1 MKSNIVIALAA
12 GVALVS
18 SFPVHSE
25 ETVVITA
32 TRTPRIVG
40 ELLNDVSVVSQEEIA
55 RSGQS
60 TLADLLRSIPGV
72 DVGNNGGPGKT
83 TSVFLRGAN
92 SAHTLVL
99 VDGMRINSATVGA
112 TALEHIPLGQIER
125 IEVLRGPAS
134 SLYGADAIGGVIQIF
149 TKAPKGPAR
158 PTLNAG
164 AGSYGT
170 YTAGAGWS
178 GETNGILFGLQAG
191 RYETAGFTAIKNPAS
206 SSFNPD
212 ADGYRNTHFSGQ
224 VARRF
229 GSDHEVGARVFYSD
243 GLSHYDSSF
252 PARGFDFRL
261 AQTLS
266 SQQLYSRNRLAP
278 NWQSVLR
285 YGDSEDESTNITDA
299 ASRSV
304 FRTRQGQLSWQNDI
318 MLGDHVLI
326 AGIERLN
333 QKVDGDTSY
342 VVNERV
348 ITSVLAGFQGRFG
361 DHRLQLNLRND
372 NNSQFGNRTTGM
384 AGYGYQI
391 TPALRASLN
400 TGTGFNAPSFNQ
412 LYFPGFGVPTL
423 RPEQAVNREAALH
436 FDNGSSQA
444 GIVTYRNR
452 VTDLIVNTGPSFAP
466 TNVGEAS
473 LSGTSLTYKGQLGN
487 YRVRANLDLQDPK
500 DAATGN
506 LLPRRAKQHLSASL
520 TRTFGRWTVG
530 TELSASSERY
540 DNAANTLRLGGYGI
554 VNAYLDY
561 AIEPSWSVLARF
573 NNLFNKSYELVRDY
587 GVPGANFFVALRYQP
602 R

>member
-1 MKSNIVIALAA
+1 VKSNTVIALAA
-12 GVALVS
+12 GAALVS
-18 SFPVHSE
+18 SFLVHAE

-32 TRTPRIVG
+32 TRTPSSVG
-40 ELLNDVSVVSQEEIA
+40 ALLNDVSVISQEEIA

-72 DVGNNGGPGKT
+72 DIANNGGPGKV
-83 TSVFLRGAN
+83 TSAFLRGAN

-99 VDGMRINSATVGA
+99 VDGMRISSATVGT

-149 TKAPKGPAR
+149 TKAPKGPVK
-158 PTLNAG
+158 PTLEVG

-170 YTAGAGWS
+170 YSANAGWS
-178 GETNGILFGLQAG
+178 GETNGTRFGLQAG
-191 RYETAGFTAIKNPAS
+191 RYETAGFNAIKNPAS

-212 ADGYRNTHFSGQ
+212 ADGYRNTNFSGQ

-243 GLSHYDSSF
+243 GLSHYDSSY
-252 PARGFDFRL
+252 PSRGFDFRL

-266 SQQLYSRNRLAP
+266 SSQLYSRNRLAP

-285 YGDSEDESTNITDA
+285 YGDSEDSSTSITDP
-299 ASRSV
+299 ASRSL

-318 MLGDHVLI
+318 ALGDHVLI
-326 AGIERLN
+326 AGVERLN
-333 QKVDGDTSY
+333 QRVDGDTTY
-342 VVNERV
+342 VVSERV
-348 ITSVLAGFQGRFG
+348 ITSALAGFQGRFG
-361 DHRLQLNLRND
+361 DHRLQLNVRND
-372 NNSQFGNRTTGM
+372 NNSQFGSKSTGM
-384 AGYGYQI
+384 AGYGYQL
-391 TPALRASLN
+391 TPALRAGVSA
-400 TGTGFNAPSFNQ
+400 GTGFNAPSFNQ
-412 LYFPGFGVPTL
+412 LYFPGYGVPTL
-423 RPEQAVNREAALH
+423 RPEQASNREASLKFEQGVH
-436 FDNGSSQA
+436 QA
-444 GIVTYRNR
+444 GIVYYRNR

-466 TNVGEAS
+466 TNVGEAN
-473 LSGTSLTYKGQLGN
+473 LTGTSLTYKGQLGN
-487 YRVRANLDLQDPK
+487 YQVRANLDLQDPK
-500 DAATGN
+500 DASTGN
-506 LLPRRAKQHLSASL
+506 LLPRRAKQHFNTAL

-540 DNAANTLRLGGYGI
+540 DDAANTHRLGGYGI
-554 VNAYLDY
+554 VNTYLDY

-602 R
+602 H

>member
-1 MKSNIVIALAA
+1 VKSNTVIALAA

-18 SFPVHSE
+18 SFLVHAE

-40 ELLNDVSVVSQEEIA
+40 ELLNDVSVISREDIA

-99 VDGMRINSATVGA
+99 VDGMRISSATLGT
-112 TALEHIPLGQIER
+112 TALEHIPLGQIDR

-149 TKAPKGPAR
+149 TKAPSGPAK
-158 PTLNAG
+158 PTLNVG
-164 AGSYGT
+164 VGSYGT
-170 YTAGAGWS
+170 YSAGAGWS
-178 GETNGILFGLQAG
+178 GEANGTRFSLQAG
-191 RYETAGFTAIKNPAS
+191 RYETAGFSAIKNPAS

-212 ADGYRNTHFSGQ
+212 ADGYRNTNFSGQ

-243 GLSHYDSSF
+243 GLSHYDTSF
-252 PARGFDFRL
+252 PSRSFDFRL
-261 AQTLS
+261 AETLS
-266 SQQLYSRNRLAP
+266 SSQLYSRNRLAP

-285 YGDSEDESTNITDA
+285 YGESEDRSTNITAA
-299 ASRSV
+299 ASSSL

-318 MLGDHVLI
+318 KLGDHVLI
-326 AGIERLN
+326 AGIERLQ
-333 QKVDGDTSY
+333 QKVGGDTSY
-342 VVNERV
+342 VVNERT
-348 ITSVLAGFQGRFG
+348 ITSALAGFQGRFG
-361 DHRLQLNLRND
+361 DHRLQLNARND
-372 NNSQFGNRTTGM
+372 NNSQFGGKSTGM
-384 AGYGYQI
+384 AGYGYQLS
-391 TPALRASLN
+391 PALRAGVSA
-400 TGTGFNAPSFNQ
+400 GTAYNAPSFNQ

-423 RPEQAVNREAALH
+423 RPEQAVNREASLKFEQGAH
-436 FDNGSSQA
+436 QA
-444 GIVTYRNR
+444 GIVYFSNK

-466 TNVGEAS
+466 TNVNEAD
-473 LSGTSLTYKGQLGN
+473 LTGTSFTYKGQLGN
-487 YRVRANLDLQDPK
+487 YQVRANLDLQDPK
-500 DAATGN
+500 DASTGH
-506 LLPRRAKQHLSASL
+506 LLPRRAKQHLNTAL

-540 DNAANTLRLGGYGI
+540 DDAANTKRLGGYGI

-561 AIEPSWSVLARF
+561 AIEPNWSVLARF

>member
-1 MKSNIVIALAA
+1 MKHHTVIALAA
-12 GVALVS
+12 GAALVS
-18 SFPVHSE
+18 SFLVHAQDA
-25 ETVVITA
+25 VVVTA
-32 TRTPRIVG
+32 TRTPRIAA
-40 ELLNDVSVVSQEEIA
+40 ELLNDVSVISAEDIA

-60 TLADLLRSIPGV
+60 SLADLLRSIPGV
-72 DVGNNGGPGKT
+72 DVANNGGPGKV

-112 TALEHIPLGQIER
+112 TALEHIPLAQIDR

-149 TKAPKGPAR
+149 TKAPKGPVK
-158 PTLNAG
+158 PTLDVG
-164 AGSYGT
+164 VGSYGT
-170 YTAGAGWS
+170 YSADAGWS
-178 GETNGILFGLQAG
+178 GEVDGTLFGLQAG
-191 RYETAGFTAIKNPAS
+191 HYETAGFTAIKNPAS

-212 ADGYRNTHFSGQ
+212 ADGYRNANFSGQ

-243 GLSHYDSSF
+243 GLSHYDSSY
-252 PARGFDFRL
+252 PSRGFDFRL

-266 SQQLYSRNRLAP
+266 SSQLYSRNRLAS

-285 YGDSEDESTNITDA
+285 YGESEDSSTNITDA
-299 ASRSV
+299 ASRSL

-318 MLGDHVLI
+318 KLGDHVLI

-342 VVNERV
+342 VVSERV
-348 ITSVLAGFQGRFG
+348 ITSALAGFQGRFG

-372 NNSQFGNRTTGM
+372 ANSQFGNRTTGM
-384 AGYGYQI
+384 AGYGYQL
-391 TPALRASLN
+391 TPALRASAS

-412 LYFPGFGVPTL
+412 LYFPGYGVPTL
-423 RPEQAVNREAALH
+423 RPEQALNREAALH
-436 FDNGSSQA
+436 FDNGNDQA
-444 GIVTYRNR
+444 GIVYYRNR

-466 TNVGEAS
+466 TNIGEAH
-473 LSGTSLTYKGQLGN
+473 LTGASLTYKGRLGN
-487 YRVRANLDLQDPK
+487 YQVRANLDLQDPK

-520 TRTFGRWTVG
+520 TRAFGRWTVG

-540 DNAANTLRLGGYGI
+540 DDAANTKRLGGYGI
-554 VNAYLDY
+554 VNTYLDY
-561 AIEPSWSVLARF
+561 AIEPNWSVMARF